1 MLIRFVTVLLA
12 LAAFWTA
19 AGHAQTEPYPSRR
32 IHIVVGFP
40 PGGGVDVAG
49 RLVADKLTQILGQPV
64 VVENRPGA
72 SSGIATRYVATAKP
86 DGYVVLINSNSML
99 ANQIVNP
106 NAGYD
111 VERDLIP
118 VIKAVSQSNIMVAGP
133 DVAAATLKDV
143 IALSR
148 RQDVTYGT
156 PGAGSIPHLAA
167 ERLFA
172 LAGAKLRHVPYPGA
186 APALNGVLG
195 GHEQFAFLTTPPAVT
210 LVKSGK
216 VKGIAITAAGRAATL
231 PDIPTFAESG
241 FPGYVVDVWG
251 GFFVPA
257 GTPRPVIET
266 LSNAMSK
273 ALAMQDVKDKLVG
286 LGFDLAGTPSDEFRR
301 EISEELKL
309 WTDIVQ
315 KSNLKF

>member
-1 MLIRFVTVLLA
+1 MLMRFVAVLLA
-12 LAAFWTA
+12 LVAFGTTA
-19 AGHAQTEPYPSRR
+19 VHAQTDAYPSRR

-49 RLVADKLTQILGQPV
+49 RLVADKLTRLFGQPV

-72 SSGIATRYVATAKP
+72 SSGIATRYVAAAKP

-99 ANQIVNP
+99 ANQIVSP

-111 VERDLIP
+111 VERDLVP
-118 VIKAVSQSNIMVAGP
+118 VIKAVSQSSIMVAGP
-133 DVAAATLKDV
+133 DLAVTTLQDV

-195 GHEQFAFLTTPPAVT
+195 GHVHLGFLTTPPAVT

-216 VKGIAITAAGRAATL
+216 LKGIAVTAASRAATL

-257 GTPRPVIET
+257 GTPRPVVET
-266 LSNAMSK
+266 LSHAMAK
-273 ALAMQDVKDKLVG
+273 VLAMQDVKDKLVA
-286 LGFDLAGTPSDEFRR
+286 LGFELAGTPGEEFRR

-315 KSNLKF
+315 KSNLKL